1 MLKKRFYDI
10 LTIIFIL
17 LLIFGFYI
25 QIKNNSRSQDLIF
38 ECFSEGHSIEDLEN
52 CVEEE
57 HSPSFLDYSG
67 LIIYFLIGVY
77 WLFILVLS
85 IQLHKKDLT
94 KIVDVVVIAL
104 ISPLAF
110 IFYLTNL
117 RKSLKKYELSNVG

>member
-10 LTIIFIL
+10 LTILFIVL
-17 LLIFGFYI
+17 LVLTIYF
-25 QIKNNSRSQDLIF
+25 QIKSISESQDIIF
-38 ECFSEGHSIEDLEN
+38 DCTLNRVQGDTLESCIENSEIPIFYKIIGKIM
-52 CVEEE
+52 
-57 HSPSFLDYSG
+57 YS
-67 LIIYFLIGVY
+67 LLFIY

-94 KIVDVVVIAL
+94 KTADVVVIAI

-117 RKSLKKYELSNVG
+117 RKSLKRYETSSPN

>member
-10 LTIIFIL
+10 LTIIFIVL
-17 LLIFGFYI
+17 LVVTIYF
-25 QIKNNSRSQDLIF
+25 QIKSISKTQDMIF
-38 ECFSEGHSIEDLEN
+38 DCTLNRAQGDSLESCIDNIELPIFYKI
-52 CVEEE
+52 VGKIM
-57 HSPSFLDYSG
+57 YS
-67 LIIYFLIGVY
+67 LLFIY

-94 KIVDVVVIAL
+94 KTVDVVVIAI

-117 RKSLKKYELSNVG
+117 RKSLKKYEASNPN